1 MSPLSLCFHLESQ
14 TLFLTHDEHCVEVR
28 WNSSKVLEVPVRYTV
43 QYAGEVY
50 RGEWRLICCFKRQL
64 FRKVRRCRCRSK
76 TSVYV
81 YGYQNNNNN
90 KRSRDNLAWKP
101 PCIRFGNIEESAE
114 LTCNRNT
121 CPSSTAEWTMAE
133 INHLY
138 RLYTSTP
145 PWSHSTH
152 GCVTH
157 THTHFSSPKF
167 NTRLRLKRI

>member
-1 MSPLSLCFHLESQ
+1 MNIVLKWGGTRARCWRFLLGIQYSMQVKCIEENGDWSAASSASCLGKCADVDAEAKHLYMSMVTKIIIIIKDQGIIWLENPLALGSE
-14 TLFLTHDEHCVEVR
+14 TL
-28 WNSSKVLEVPVRYTV
+28 
-43 QYAGEVY
+43 
-50 RGEWRLICCFKRQL
+50 
-64 FRKVRRCRCRSK
+64 
-76 TSVYV
+76 
-81 YGYQNNNNN
+81 
-90 KRSRDNLAWKP
+90 
-101 PCIRFGNIEESAE
+101 EESAE